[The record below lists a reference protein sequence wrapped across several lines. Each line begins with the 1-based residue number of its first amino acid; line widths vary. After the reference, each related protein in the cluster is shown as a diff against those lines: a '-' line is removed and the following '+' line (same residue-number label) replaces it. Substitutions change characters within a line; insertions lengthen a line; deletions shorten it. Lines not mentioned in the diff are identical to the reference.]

1 VNYINLCPHAIVIL
15 GDTGGVARTILP
27 SGQAARCAE
36 QSEYLPM
43 GNPDDIPLILRAYG
57 CVSGLPEE
65 GHDPVTTLYIVS
77 NMVRQALP
85 ARQDIASPGDT
96 VRDQDG
102 QIIGVKNLI
111 VNPA

>member
-15 GDTGGVARTILP
+15 GDTGGVVRTIPP
-27 SGQAARCAE
+27 SGVVARCAE
-36 QSEYLPM
+36 QTIYLPPIE
-43 GNPDDIPLILRAYG
+43 PDDIPVCLREYG
-57 CVSGLPEE
+57 DVTGLPTE
-65 GHDPVTTLYIVS
+65 GSDEPGYYIVS

-85 ARQDIASPGDT
+85 KRLDLASPGDT
-96 VRDQDG
+96 VRDQEG